1 MKYVKKLLVFII
13 VTGLVVITWLFTQD
27 NSIQLTPF
35 VGENSNLIKVLP
47 QEERLVEKSNAQ
59 QPLLLHAHESS
70 DELYEQANKIRIC
83 RRVPKTQ
90 SELDTW
96 AEQAHANDEYYEI
109 IDSMYRKFKVCL
121 GSADR
126 DGPYVDMLIEAAE
139 KGSDKA
145 VSLLWLLGDVELVD
159 ELKLKDVPRDE
170 QVSRR
175 QAFIA
180 TKYRLAHK
188 VALQGGENS
197 MLKLIS
203 GFQHLDPQTGGQD
216 YVKSLAFAYFFVEV
230 VSNSDVFGRVEWTI
244 RDLEGKMS
252 PEEITQAN
260 ELTRDF
266 LAQHRA
272 L

>member
-1 MKYVKKLLVFII
+1 MKKLAVIVIFISLCI
-13 VTGLVVITWLFTQD
+13 LFSLSLYENTHKIPASNDINVVEKPSIIEAYASKKTVSNEVITQSDHLD
-27 NSIQLTPF
+27 R
-35 VGENSNLIKVLP
+35 
-47 QEERLVEKSNAQ
+47 ERLFQNA
-59 QPLLLHAHESS
+59 
-70 DELYEQANKIRIC
+70 NNIRIC

-96 AEQAHANDEYYEI
+96 AERAHANDEYYEI
-109 IDSMYRKFKVCL
+109 IDSMHRKFKMCL
-121 GSADR
+121 GIADR

-159 ELKLKDVPRDE
+159 ELKLKYVPRDE

-188 VALQGGENS
+188 VALQGGESS

-230 VSNSDVFGRVEWTI
+230 VSNSEVFGRVEWTI

-252 PEEITQAN
+252 PEEIIQAN